1 MEGKAI
7 IKLDQEAIK
16 NLLERSGV
24 DLKALIEPY
33 LERLISSIIKEKIE
47 EYMNRWIHNNLENN
61 CSKLFREKIETTI
74 TIIAN
79 KIVREYEQDSK
90 KLQDLINEYW
100 NKLEQSIE
108 KKYKENIA
116 KMNLIEENYLTKL
129 IKKEVINYFN
139 NK

>member
-7 IKLDQEAIK
+7 IKLDQEAIRS
-16 NLLERSGV
+16 LLERSGI

-47 EYMNRWIHNNLENN
+47 EYMNRWIKYNISDN
-61 CSKLFREKIETTI
+61 CSKLFDQKIKFALQDIVKEYENDNRKLRDLVNEYWEKIE
-74 TIIAN
+74 
-79 KIVREYEQDSK
+79 
-90 KLQDLINEYW
+90 
-100 NKLEQSIE
+100 QSTE
-108 KKYKENIA
+108 KKYKEHIA
-116 KMNLIEENYLTKL
+116 RMDLIEENYLTKL

>member
-7 IKLDQEAIK
+7 IKLDQEAIRS
-16 NLLERSGV
+16 LLERSGI

-47 EYMNRWIHNNLENN
+47 EHMNRWIKYNISDN
-61 CSKLFREKIETTI
+61 CSKLFDQKIKFALSDFVE
-74 TIIAN
+74 
-79 KIVREYEQDSK
+79 EYEKDNQ
-90 KLQDLINEYW
+90 KLRDLVNEYW
-100 NKLEQSIE
+100 TKIEQSTE
-108 KKYKENIA
+108 KKYKEHLARI
-116 KMNLIEENYLTKL
+116 NLIEENYLTKL